1 VSGYITGRPTVLNA
15 VDAGITRLRSKGGA
29 SPKSLYD
36 LVDAYVTA
44 GKTILPRPGSRRVAS
59 LPPGSI
65 GLTLY
70 EGEFHVY
77 ASSNIGAM
85 PAGYHLNILIHP
97 TNAGASLRYIWA
109 AFPYLGHLYVV
120 AEWSTGEVFH
130 YWLEKRAAWQASTV
144 YREGDIVEPTVPNG
158 FAYQATRMNPAAPA
172 WAPNVPRALND
183 RVAPTTSNGYEYVVV
198 DVQGANPKS
207 GAVEPTWPTADGAQ
221 VIEDTDLGTAPPT
234 SGDDG
239 DGAPP
244 LPSDV
249 EDRYDNAPWG
259 VRTQPR

>member
-1 VSGYITGRPTVLNA
+1 MTGRPTVLNA

-44 GKTILPRPGSRRVAS
+44 GKTILPRPGSRRVVN

-70 EGEFHVY
+70 QGDFHVY

-85 PAGYHLNILIHP
+85 PAGYKLNILIHP
-97 TNAGASLRYIWA
+97 TNPAAILVFIHN

-120 AEWSTGEVFH
+120 AEWSDGQTFH
-130 YWLEKRAAWQASTV
+130 YWLQKRNAWEANKV
-144 YREGDIVEPTVPNG
+144 YREGDVVEPTVPNG
-158 FAYQATRMNPAAPA
+158 FAYQATRMNPAAPP
-172 WAPNVPRALND
+172 WAADVPRAVND
-183 RVAPTTSNGYEYVVV
+183 RVSPTTSNGYEYVVV
-198 DVQGANPKS
+198 DTQGANPKS
-207 GAVEPTWPTADGAQ
+207 GAVEPTWPTAEGAQ
-221 VIEDTDLGTAPPT
+221 VIEDTDLGNVPTTPPT
-234 SGDDG
+234 DG
-239 DGAPP
+239 GGAPP
-244 LPSDV
+244 LPPDV

-259 VRTQPR
+259 VRTQPK